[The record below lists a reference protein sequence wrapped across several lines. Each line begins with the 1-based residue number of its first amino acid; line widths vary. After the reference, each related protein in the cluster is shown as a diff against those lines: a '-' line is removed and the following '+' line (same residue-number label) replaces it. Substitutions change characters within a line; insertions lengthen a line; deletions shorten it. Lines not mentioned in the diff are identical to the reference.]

1 MDLSESLEDYLE
13 AIFVLSETKK
23 VVRVK
28 DLMSHLDFK
37 VSSVNNAVKSLTEK
51 GLVEHE
57 KYGHIELTEKG
68 AVVAHKIYKKHINIT
83 RFFEEVLCVSKET
96 ANQSACRME
105 HILTGEAYGKFVNFL
120 NFIIDSP
127 ALKEYTQ
134 RNDQEQI

>member
-1 MDLSESLEDYLE
+1 MELSESLEDYLE
-13 AIFVLSETKK
+13 AILVLSETKK

-28 DLMSHLDFK
+28 DLMAHLEFK

-57 KYGHIELTEKG
+57 KYGHIELTETGEVLAKRIHG
-68 AVVAHKIYKKHINIT
+68 KHLNIT

-96 ANQSACRME
+96 ANKSACRME

-120 NFIIDSP
+120 NFILDSP
-127 ALKEYTQ
+127 ALKEYTKKHG
-134 RNDQEQI
+134 E